1 VRGIFQNSDE
11 KLWPG
16 TLASV
21 RVTLRTDPNL
31 VTVPAEAVQ
40 SGQKGTFVFI
50 VENNVARVR
59 AVKVLRNA
67 GGEAVIAEGLKGG
80 ETVVIDGQL
89 SLRDGG
95 RVDIKTRQA
104 GS

>member
-1 VRGIFQNSDE
+1 
-11 KLWPG
+11 
-16 TLASV
+16 
-21 RVTLRTDPNL
+21 VTLRTDPNL

-67 GGEAVIAEGLKGG
+67 GGEAVIAEGLNGG
-80 ETVVIDGQL
+80 ETVVTDGQL

-95 RVDIKTRQA
+95 RVEIKTRQA